1 MAELGYKGSG
11 KSVSSI
17 DFSGYGMRG
26 LAKGIQTGF
35 SMGMQAKEWKWKKDQ
50 QKKIDDAK
58 EKAALEFSQIGEK
71 FQQAYADGTMSQQE
85 YLDLSQFATSLGS
98 EAYDI
103 FQKMDKG
110 VKAHNSSMVDTEV
123 EELEA
128 LIEMCKATDTW
139 DLAAFD
145 DITKNYQS
153 PKAIAQRD
161 FLRQTIQA
169 RDLAATDESEVEKYA
184 TLEELQDKYGEDV
197 AYEYDDEGYL
207 RPKYVA
213 PKDPK
218 ALSDYQRKRQN
229 IMDNKNISE
238 TQRKIGIFK
247 LDSGIDLT
255 KNDTNGDFTSTEGKR
270 TADFAFT
277 QLFGYTTPDGIKIA
291 GIVPAN
297 LARVLS
303 LGRKA
308 TEAEREQIMFD
319 WKARKNVVRKMGGLM
334 AVEAIESILD
344 QLLRETKPDEVVED
358 TLLDKAQKYIE
369 EIFGGTDVPE
379 GVEAPESP
387 EEPPKMDYGSKSA
400 QIPLM
405 SKAEVKAAME
415 KTDPS
420 DPLYKEL
427 YDRAVKEGWIT
438 E

>member
-11 KSVSSI
+11 KSVASI
-17 DFSGYGMRG
+17 DFSGYG
-26 LAKGIQTGF
+26 AKALGTGVQQGF

-58 EKAALEFSQIGEK
+58 EKAALEFGQMGEK
-71 FQQAYADGTMSQQE
+71 FHQAYANGFMSQE
-85 YLDLSQFATSLGS
+85 EWIDISQFATSLGS
-98 EAYDI
+98 EAYDMFI
-103 FQKMDKG
+103 KMDKG
-110 VKAHNSSMVDTEV
+110 IKAHDASTIDAEV

-128 LIEMCKATDTW
+128 LIELCKATDTW

-145 DITKNYQS
+145 NITKNYQGK
-153 PKAIAQRD
+153 KAVAQRD

-169 RDLAATDESEVEKYA
+169 RDLAGTDESKVEKYA
-184 TLEELQDKYGEDV
+184 TLEEFQDKYDEDTP
-197 AYEYDDEGYL
+197 YEYDDEGYL

-238 TQRKIGIFK
+238 AQRKIGIFK

-255 KNDTNGDFTSTEGKR
+255 KNDDEGDFTTTEGKR

-308 TEAEREQIMFD
+308 TEAEVEQIMFD
-319 WKARKNVVRKMGGLM
+319 WKSRKNVVRKMGGLM
-334 AVEAIESILD
+334 AVEAIDTILD
-344 QLLRETKPDEVVED
+344 QLLRETKPEDVVED
-358 TLLDKAQKYIE
+358 TLLDKAKKYIE
-369 EIFGGTDVPE
+369 ENYGGTDIPE
-379 GVEAPESP
+379 GVE
-387 EEPPKMDYGSKSA
+387 PPKTETIETPKVDYGGKSA

-405 SKAEVKAAME
+405 SKAELKAAME

-420 DPLYKEL
+420 DPIYKEM
-427 YDRAVKEGWIT
+427 YDRAVKEGWI
-438 E
+438 